1 MITRAVLITMSVAFA
16 YIVLVVGLMIWC
28 RVRRQARKARL
39 HLLDKDATENGG
51 TGGHDEMK
59 MDEVQPCL
67 SEKPKAKTNGIKKQ
81 RGDTSLTHESNND
94 TAASTNS
101 KVSKKSSNFDSIS
114 LSRTKLVD
122 LVSIG
127 KGDFGDV
134 LVGKIEER
142 DLRKDIDQETTNE
155 LLPAESCKGAKT
167 SLNEINVLS
176 ENGGNEV
183 KTTKD
188 VLVKALNKVK
198 DEAVCIEFRRQIEMF
213 RTVSHK
219 HVSKL
224 YGLCRDKDP
233 HYLVLEYTDRGSLK
247 EFLRSDKTALSK
259 AQLLRMAWQIG
270 RGMDAIYRAR
280 YIHKDLAAR
289 NCLITSSLDV
299 KVSYPG
305 LHTDTNGSEYFKVNN
320 SMVPL
325 RWTAPEC
332 LHDDDFS
339 TKSDVYAYGVLLW
352 ELFSHDKDKVLLP
365 MANLSDED
373 YLRQLRDGK
382 LELKLAVTTP
392 SELTTVLVS
401 FHSFLKYISIYL
413 QFLLSTDFLL
423 EHKPQGATVF
433 PHASHCRVQLIAVG
447 RIDALRCQ
455 CSSPSCAINVFLIL
469 QIFHPFSF

>member
-1 MITRAVLITMSVAFA
+1 MFKPKYISICSAANDDLVADEPGDGFMITRAVLITMSVAFA

-51 TGGHDEMK
+51 TGAHDEMK

-67 SEKPKAKTNGIKKQ
+67 SDKANKAKTNGVKKH
-81 RGDTSLTHESNND
+81 RGDTSATHESNND

-101 KVSKKSSNFDSIS
+101 KVSKKSSNFDSIT

-127 KGDFGDV
+127 KGEFGDV
-134 LVGKIEER
+134 LVGRIDER
-142 DLRKDIDQETTNE
+142 DLRKDIDQETKNE
-155 LLPAESCKGAKT
+155 LLPADTKGLKT
-167 SLNEINVLS
+167 SLNDINVLK
-176 ENGGNEV
+176 ENGVGGGGEEV
-183 KTTKD
+183 KTKD

-198 DEAVCIEFRRQIEMF
+198 DEAVGIEFRRQIEMF

-233 HYLVLEYTDRGSLK
+233 HYLVLEYTDRGVLK
-247 EFLRSDKTALSK
+247 EYLTAASKTPLTKAL
-259 AQLLRMAWQIG
+259 LLRMAWQIG

-289 NCLITSSLDV
+289 NCLINSNLDV
-299 KVSYPG
+299 KVSYPA
-305 LHTDTNGSEYFKVNN
+305 LHTDKYGSEYFKVNN
-320 SMVPL
+320 AMVPL

-339 TKSDVYAYGVLLW
+339 TKSDVFAYGVLLW
-352 ELFSHDKDKVLLP
+352 ELFAEATDEVRLP
-365 MANLSDED
+365 MADLSNEE
-373 YLRQLRDGK
+373 YLRQLKDGS
-382 LELKLAVTTP
+382 LSLKLAAAIP
-392 SELTTVLVS
+392 ADLTTVLVS
-401 FHSFLKYISIYL
+401 
-413 QFLLSTDFLL
+413 
-423 EHKPQGATVF
+423 
-433 PHASHCRVQLIAVG
+433 
-447 RIDALRCQ
+447 RIDG
-455 CSSPSCAINVFLIL
+455 
-469 QIFHPFSF
+469 

>member
-51 TGGHDEMK
+51 TGAHDEMK

-67 SEKPKAKTNGIKKQ
+67 TTEKGKAKTNGIKKH
-81 RGDTSLTHESNND
+81 RGDTSTTHESNND
-94 TAASTNS
+94 TAASCNS
-101 KVSKKSSNFDSIS
+101 KVSKKSTNFDSIS

-122 LVSIG
+122 LVALG

-134 LVGKIEER
+134 LVGKIDER
-142 DLRKDIDQETTNE
+142 DLRKDIDQETKNE
-155 LLPAESCKGAKT
+155 LLPAESKGMKT
-167 SLNEINVLS
+167 SLNEINVLK
-176 ENGGNEV
+176 ENGGGGGEEV
-183 KTTKD
+183 KTKD

-198 DEAVCIEFRRQIEMF
+198 DEAVGIEFRRQIEMF

-233 HYLVLEYTDRGSLK
+233 HYLVLEYTDRGGLK
-247 EFLRSDKTALSK
+247 EFLKSDKASLSK
-259 AQLLRMAWQIG
+259 VQLLRMAWQIG

-289 NCLITSSLDV
+289 NCLINSNLDV
-299 KVSYPG
+299 KVSYPA
-305 LHTDTNGSEYFKVNN
+305 LHTDAYGSEYVKVNN
-320 SMVPL
+320 AMVPL

-339 TKSDVYAYGVLLW
+339 TKSDVFAYGVLLW
-352 ELFSHDKDKVLLP
+352 ELFSEASDDVLLP
-365 MANLSDED
+365 MAHLSNDE
-373 YLRQLRDGK
+373 YLRKLKDGS
-382 LELKLAVTTP
+382 LELKLAAATP
-392 SELTTVLVS
+392 GELTTVLVRH
-401 FHSFLKYISIYL
+401 FDFKRLKR
-413 QFLLSTDFLL
+413 F
-423 EHKPQGATVF
+423 
-433 PHASHCRVQLIAVG
+433 
-447 RIDALRCQ
+447 
-455 CSSPSCAINVFLIL
+455 
-469 QIFHPFSF
+469 